1 MAKKKSQNKLVKF
14 IAAAAGII
22 LVGSAVAWYA
32 GVQKFKEF
40 DVKAKELLEKEGFT
54 LNRSEPSY
62 SGFPFK
68 ITQNT
73 ESVEGTIEK
82 NGSTITYS
90 GKNIKASAWI
100 FNPGHIET
108 TGDISLSMKQADK
121 DSVTVSFGKI
131 GMDIGLNKDGK
142 LIQKGLQ
149 IKDLSLYSAVA
160 QKAIIKVQEISSEE
174 DVKQK
179 DENTEL
185 KGGVTFKKVEINTN
199 PETPFIIDRVKVKG
213 KIVSKFKSNEDLM
226 AAFRELDEDLNK
238 KINESCQSKEGR
250 LPPVGDLVKEL
261 EDTKAGL
268 SGEIEIKMGDFKL
281 ELEFAFKIKDGF
293 PEIEAKLVLDDFDKM
308 TQNMVKSGTL
318 DASSEQMARLSLS
331 AVADRDAKE
340 GDYVIK
346 ASLKDR
352 KLTLGKN
359 TIREFKKID
368 WNHLPVPDDFCQKY
382 QTAGDE
388 TGGLML
394 RGLSPYISYPVF

>member
-22 LVGSAVAWYA
+22 LVGSAIAWYA

-40 DVKAKELLEKEGFT
+40 DIKAKELLEKDGFT
-54 LNRSEPSY
+54 LDRSEPSY

-73 ESVEGTIEK
+73 ESLEGTIEK

-100 FNPGHIET
+100 FNPGHVEI
-108 TGDISLSMKQADK
+108 TGDIGLSLKGDK
-121 DSVTVSFGKI
+121 DSVTFSFEKM
-131 GMDIGLNKDGK
+131 GMDIGLDKDSK
-142 LIQKGLQ
+142 LVQKGLQ
-149 IKDLSLYSAVA
+149 IKGLSLYSAA
-160 QKAIIKVQEISSEE
+160 AKKAIMKVQEISSEE

-179 DENTEL
+179 DKNTEL
-185 KGGVTFKKVEINTN
+185 TGVLTFKKVEIDTN
-199 PETPFIIDRVKVKG
+199 PATPFIVDRVKVKG

-226 AAFRELDEDLNK
+226 AALNELNEDLNK

-281 ELEFAFKIKDGF
+281 ELETAFKIKDGF

-394 RGLSPYISYPVF
+394 RGLNPYISYPVF

>member
-1 MAKKKSQNKLVKF
+1 MAKKKSQNKLVKL

-40 DVKAKELLEKEGFT
+40 DIKAKELLEKDGFT

-73 ESVEGTIEK
+73 ESLEGTIEK

-100 FNPGHIET
+100 FNPGHVEI
-108 TGDISLSMKQADK
+108 TGDIGLSLKGDK
-121 DSVTVSFGKI
+121 DSVTVSFEKM
-131 GMDIGLNKDGK
+131 GMDIGLDKDGK
-142 LIQKGLQ
+142 LVQKGLQ
-149 IKDLSLYSAVA
+149 IKGLSLYSAA
-160 QKAIIKVQEISSEE
+160 AKKAIMKVQEISSEE

-179 DENTEL
+179 DKNTEL
-185 KGGVTFKKVEINTN
+185 KGVLTFKKVEIDTN
-199 PETPFIIDRVKVKG
+199 LETPFIIDRVKVKG

-226 AAFRELDEDLNK
+226 AALNELNEDLNK

-281 ELEFAFKIKDGF
+281 ELEIAFKIKDGF

-394 RGLSPYISYPVF
+394 RGLNPYISYPVF